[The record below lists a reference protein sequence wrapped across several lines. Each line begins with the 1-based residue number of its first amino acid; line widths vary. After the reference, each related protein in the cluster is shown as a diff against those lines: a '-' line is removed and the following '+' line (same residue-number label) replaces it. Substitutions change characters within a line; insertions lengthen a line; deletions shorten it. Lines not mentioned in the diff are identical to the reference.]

1 MKFLDYSDGFFG
13 NQYKPQPDASSSVVV
28 LPFGLEKAI
37 SWETGTSKAPEAII
51 KASHEVECFHEV
63 LGFAPLDDVHVRTVS
78 EFPIPENMDDALT
91 LLSDKVEAILD
102 QNLGMP
108 FTLGGEHTLTAGA
121 IRPFVKRYEE
131 LVILHVDAHADL
143 REHYFGNP
151 WSHACALRRCLDN
164 PNVSMVSFGIRNMAK
179 DEFSFWKENPERAR
193 IHLAQEHALVDLE
206 KIKSYLLGKNIYIS
220 IDVDGFDSSLM
231 PATGTPEPGGLF
243 WYDVIPL
250 IRLAAEVG
258 NVVGMDVVELAPRP
272 SLHGCNFLCAKLIF
286 QTISF
291 LKYYNKL

>member
-1 MKFLDYSDGFFG
+1 MEFLEYSQGFFG
-13 NQYKPQPDASSSVVV
+13 NQYKPQPQASSSIIVV
-28 LPFGLEKAI
+28 PFGLEMAI

-51 KASHEVECFHEV
+51 RASHEVECFHEV
-63 LGFAPLDDVHVRTVS
+63 LGFAPLDDLHVRTLAPFS
-78 EFPIPENMDDALT
+78 IPKDMDAALS
-91 LLSDKVEAILD
+91 LISDKVETILE
-102 QNLGMP
+102 QKLGMP
-108 FTLGGEHTLTAGA
+108 FILGGEHTMTAGA
-121 IRPFVKRYEE
+121 LRPFVKRYDEI
-131 LVILHVDAHADL
+131 VILHVDAHADL

-179 DEFSFWKENPERAR
+179 DEYEFWKANPERAR
-193 IHLAQEHALVDLE
+193 IHLAQEHSQIDLE
-206 KIKSYLLGKNIYIS
+206 KIKSYLSGKTIYIS

-243 WYDVIPL
+243 WNDVIPL
-250 IRLAAEVG
+250 IRLATEVG

-272 SLHGCNFLCAKLIF
+272 SLHGCNFLCAKMIF

-291 LKYYNKL
+291 LKHYKKL